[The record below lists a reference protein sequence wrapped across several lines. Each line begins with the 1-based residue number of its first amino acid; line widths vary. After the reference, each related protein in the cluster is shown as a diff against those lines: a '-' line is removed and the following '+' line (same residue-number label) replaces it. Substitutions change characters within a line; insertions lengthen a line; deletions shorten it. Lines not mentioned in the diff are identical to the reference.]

1 MIQNIKLSNLKFF
14 VVVIFICN
22 IYFSLANNLELL
34 TKVER
39 YFNTINTLYSEFKQE
54 TLFDTQQILVGK
66 LYIVKPGILRFDYL
80 HPKMTIIV
88 KNHYIMYRDYELD
101 EVSYTKERNY
111 LFYLLS
117 KKNINL
123 HNEIKRISLK
133 NNKINL
139 EIEKIVDD
147 INIKIVMTLTYDP
160 MSLQRITINENNLEK
175 YIFTFTSTRYNI
187 YLDKRLFSVQ
197 NQQFYSI
204 PYYYDNKN

>member
-1 MIQNIKLSNLKFF
+1 MMQNIKLSNLKFF
-14 VVVIFICN
+14 VIIIFIYN
-22 IYFSLANNLELL
+22 IYFSFANNLELL

-54 TLFDTQQILVGK
+54 TPFDTQQILVGK

-101 EVSYTKERNY
+101 EVFYTKEQNY

-123 HNEIKRISLK
+123 HNEVKRISLK

-147 INIKIVMTLTYDP
+147 INIKIFMTLTYNP
-160 MSLQRITINENNLEK
+160 MSLQRITINENNLDK

-204 PYYYDNKN
+204 PQYYDNKN